1 MMRIRRGR
9 RAFLHDAV
17 ANTSSGGGAL
27 SNAARTGAGRR
38 VHRGRR
44 AFPFHTAI
52 DGGGPGRPL
61 FDKTDRNRLRRAR
74 QLYSRDLNPSSS
86 VPSPSRDVRSSAA
99 TANGERA
106 VAVQLNGEFAGS
118 PDATRRLA
126 IQSIMSR
133 LDTSAFDRN
142 KWTCPIACSGS
153 KTEVNYARGNVF
165 VGCEKQ
171 KKKKIQQPPGAGGST
186 PAGSREIRFKRESK
200 FKKKK

>member
-1 MMRIRRGR
+1 MY
-9 RAFLHDAV
+9 
-17 ANTSSGGGAL
+17 SS
-27 SNAARTGAGRR
+27 
-38 VHRGRR
+38 
-44 AFPFHTAI
+44 
-52 DGGGPGRPL
+52 
-61 FDKTDRNRLRRAR
+61 
-74 QLYSRDLNPSSS
+74 DLNPSSS
-86 VPSPSRDVRSSAA
+86 VLSASRDVRSSAA

-106 VAVQLNGEFAGS
+106 VAVRLNGEFAAGF

-186 PAGSREIRFKRESK
+186 HQRGVAKLGLNPSRKLKKEIKIINIYIYMFYMYIYTL
-200 FKKKK
+200 FF